1 MQARAQAQADA
12 AQALN
17 LAQKQ
22 FQAGALSHLA
32 LLTAQRQNSAAR
44 IDLVQAYAT
53 RFADTASLFQA
64 LGGGW
69 TDHGDINKGKLN

>member
-1 MQARAQAQADA
+1 MQARAEAQASA
-12 AQALN
+12 AQALK

-22 FQAGALSHLA
+22 FQVGALSHLA
-32 LLTAQRQNSAAR
+32 LLTAQRQESAAR
-44 IDLVQAYAT
+44 IDLVLAYAT

-69 TDHGDINKGKLN
+69 LDRGDINKGNI